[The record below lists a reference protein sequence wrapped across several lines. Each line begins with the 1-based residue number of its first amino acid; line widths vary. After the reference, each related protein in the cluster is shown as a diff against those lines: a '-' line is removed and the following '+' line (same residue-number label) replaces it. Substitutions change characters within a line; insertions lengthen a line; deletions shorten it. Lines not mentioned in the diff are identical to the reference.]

1 MRKRRK
7 QQSGQK
13 KKSVGTKLYPN
24 QIAYIDALAYQ
35 KKVSRYTVIY
45 EALKFALGFED

>member
-45 EALKFALGFED
+45 EALKFALGFEE